1 MRERMRVP
9 WPAASMTTVGAV
21 TGRMLEADRP
31 RRPGPAGG
39 PVPTAPAAASSLRAV
54 QVRPMLDG
62 RVAVITGA
70 GRGLGAAIADE
81 LAAQGASV
89 VIADLDEELAAT
101 TAEGLRTAGRAATS
115 RVADVSD
122 AEQVT
127 ELFDAVFAEHGR
139 LDVLVNNAGVG
150 AVGPSEDLDFEVW
163 SHTLAVNLTGTF
175 LCAQAAARHMLP
187 EGRGV
192 IVNIGSVFATT
203 GMPMRAAYAASK
215 HGVVGL
221 TKVLATEW
229 ASRGLRVVAVDPA
242 YVRTALDDAD
252 QRAGGYSEVDIAR
265 RTPMGRY
272 AEPAEVARVVAF
284 LASDAASFVT
294 GSEVAV
300 DGGWLAYGGW

>member
-1 MRERMRVP
+1 
-9 WPAASMTTVGAV
+9 
-21 TGRMLEADRP
+21 MLE
-31 RRPGPAGG
+31 
-39 PVPTAPAAASSLRAV
+39 
-54 QVRPMLDG
+54 G

-70 GRGLGAAIADE
+70 GRGLGLAIAGE
-81 LAAQGASV
+81 LAAQGAAGV
-89 VIADLDEELAAT
+89 VADRAETLASAA
-101 TAEGLRTAGRAATS
+101 AERLFAAGPAAS
-115 RVADVSD
+115 PAVADVTD
-122 AEQVT
+122 PGQVT
-127 ELFDAVFAEHGR
+127 ALFDAAVAEHGR

-150 AVGPSEDLDFEVW
+150 AIAPSEELGFDVW
-163 SHTLAVNLTGTF
+163 SRTLAVNLTGTF

-187 EGRGV
+187 AGRGV
-192 IVNIGSVFATT
+192 IVNIGSVFAVT
-203 GMPMRAAYAASK
+203 GTPMRAAYAASK

-252 QRAGGYSEVDIAR
+252 QRAGGYTEADIAR

>member
-1 MRERMRVP
+1 
-9 WPAASMTTVGAV
+9 
-21 TGRMLEADRP
+21 MLE
-31 RRPGPAGG
+31 
-39 PVPTAPAAASSLRAV
+39 
-54 QVRPMLDG
+54 G

-89 VIADLDEELAAT
+89 VIADRDGELARA
-101 TAEGLRTAGRAATS
+101 TAEGLRAAGRVATPL
-115 RVADVSD
+115 VADVSD
-122 AEQVT
+122 AEQV
-127 ELFDAVFAEHGR
+127 EGLFDAVAAEHGR
-139 LDVLVNNAGVG
+139 VDILVNNAGVG
-150 AVGPSEDLDFEVW
+150 AVGPSEELAFDVW
-163 SHTLAVNLTGTF
+163 SRTLAINLTGTF

-187 EGRGV
+187 AGRGV
-192 IVNIGSVFATT
+192 IVNIGSLFAAA
-203 GMPMRAAYAASK
+203 GMPLRAAYAASK

-252 QRAGGYSEVDIAR
+252 QREGGYTEGDIAR

>member
-1 MRERMRVP
+1 M
-9 WPAASMTTVGAV
+9 
-21 TGRMLEADRP
+21 
-31 RRPGPAGG
+31 
-39 PVPTAPAAASSLRAV
+39 
-54 QVRPMLDG
+54 DG

-70 GRGLGAAIADE
+70 GRGLGAAIAEE
-81 LAAQGASV
+81 LAAQGAAV
-89 VIADLDEELAAT
+89 VVADRSEELARA
-101 TAEGLRTAGRAATS
+101 TAERLRAGGRVATPL
-115 RVADVSD
+115 VADVSD
-122 AEQVT
+122 PGQVT
-127 ELFDAVFAEHGR
+127 ALFDAAVAEHGR

-150 AVGPSEDLDFEVW
+150 AVALSEELALDVW
-163 SHTLAVNLTGTF
+163 SRTLAVNLTGTF

-187 EGRGV
+187 AGRGV
-192 IVNIGSVFATT
+192 IVNIGSVFAAT

-252 QRAGGYSEVDIAR
+252 QRAGGYSEADIAR

-284 LASDAASFVT
+284 LASDAASFIT
-294 GSEVAV
+294 GSEIAV

>member
-1 MRERMRVP
+1 M
-9 WPAASMTTVGAV
+9 
-21 TGRMLEADRP
+21 
-31 RRPGPAGG
+31 
-39 PVPTAPAAASSLRAV
+39 
-54 QVRPMLDG
+54 DG
-62 RVAVITGA
+62 RVAVVTGA

-81 LAAQGASV
+81 LSAKGAAV
-89 VIADLDEELAAT
+89 VVADRDADLAGA
-101 TAEGLRTAGRAATS
+101 TAEGLRAAGRAATPA
-115 RVADVSD
+115 VADVCD
-122 AEQVT
+122 PRQVT
-127 ELFDAVFAEHGR
+127 ALFDATVAEHGR

-150 AVGPSEDLDFEVW
+150 AVAPSQELPPDVW
-163 SHTLAVNLTGTF
+163 SRTLAVNLTGTF

-187 EGRGV
+187 AGRGV
-192 IVNIGSVFATT
+192 IVNIGSVFAAT

-229 ASRGLRVVAVDPA
+229 AGRGVRVVAVDPA

-252 QRAGGYSEVDIAR
+252 QLAGGYSEADIAR

>member
-1 MRERMRVP
+1 
-9 WPAASMTTVGAV
+9 
-21 TGRMLEADRP
+21 
-31 RRPGPAGG
+31 
-39 PVPTAPAAASSLRAV
+39 
-54 QVRPMLDG
+54 MLDG

-70 GRGLGAAIADE
+70 GRGLGAAIAAE

-89 VIADLDEELAAT
+89 VIADRDEGLARA
-101 TAEGLRTAGRAATS
+101 TAEGLRAAGRVATP
-115 RVADVSD
+115 RVADVAD
-122 AEQVT
+122 AAQV
-127 ELFDAVFAEHGR
+127 EGLFDAVAAEHGR
-139 LDVLVNNAGVG
+139 VDILVNNAGVG
-150 AVGPSEDLDFEVW
+150 AVGPSEELAFDVW
-163 SHTLAVNLTGTF
+163 SRTLAINLTGTF

-187 EGRGV
+187 AGRGV
-192 IVNIGSVFATT
+192 IVNIGSLFAAA
-203 GMPMRAAYAASK
+203 GMPLRAAYAASK

-252 QRAGGYSEVDIAR
+252 QREGGYTEGDIAR

-294 GSEVAV
+294 GSDVAV

>member
-1 MRERMRVP
+1 M
-9 WPAASMTTVGAV
+9 
-21 TGRMLEADRP
+21 
-31 RRPGPAGG
+31 
-39 PVPTAPAAASSLRAV
+39 
-54 QVRPMLDG
+54 DG

-70 GRGLGAAIADE
+70 GRGLGAAIA
-81 LAAQGASV
+81 
-89 VIADLDEELAAT
+89 EELAVQGAAVVVADRSEELARA
-101 TAEGLRTAGRAATS
+101 TAERLRAGGRVATPL
-115 RVADVSD
+115 VADVSD
-122 AEQVT
+122 PGQVT
-127 ELFDAVFAEHGR
+127 ALFDAAVAEHGR

-150 AVGPSEDLDFEVW
+150 AVALSEELALDVW
-163 SHTLAVNLTGTF
+163 SRTLAVNLTGTF

-187 EGRGV
+187 AGRGV
-192 IVNIGSVFATT
+192 IVNIGSVFAAT

-252 QRAGGYSEVDIAR
+252 QRAGGYSEADIAR

-284 LASDAASFVT
+284 LASDAASFIT
-294 GSEVAV
+294 GSEIAV

>member
-1 MRERMRVP
+1 
-9 WPAASMTTVGAV
+9 
-21 TGRMLEADRP
+21 
-31 RRPGPAGG
+31 
-39 PVPTAPAAASSLRAV
+39 
-54 QVRPMLDG
+54 MLDG

-70 GRGLGAAIADE
+70 GRGLGAAIADA
-81 LAAQGASV
+81 LAAQGTSV
-89 VIADLDEELAAT
+89 VIADRDEELARAT
-101 TAEGLRTAGRAATS
+101 ADGLRAAGRAATP

-122 AEQVT
+122 ARQVA
-127 ELFDAVFAEHGR
+127 ELFDAVAAEHSR
-139 LDVLVNNAGVG
+139 LDILVNNAGVG
-150 AVGPSEDLDFEVW
+150 AVGPSEELDFDVW
-163 SHTLAVNLTGTF
+163 SRTLAINLTGTF

-187 EGRGV
+187 AGRGV
-192 IVNIGSVFATT
+192 IVNIGSLFAAT
-203 GMPMRAAYAASK
+203 GMPLRAAYAASK

-242 YVRTALDDAD
+242 YIRTALDDTD
-252 QRAGGYSEVDIAR
+252 QREGGYTEADIAR

-272 AEPAEVARVVAF
+272 AEPAEVAHVVAF